1 MDHSNWEPKPLWP
14 DFDYR
19 NEFARILGDYIV
31 DKDRKYAAAEPGVLG
46 PDVPNYNEILSYFA
60 ECVKQFVDE
69 LSRRHQPSQQFEVEE
84 NYAIG
89 RFLQSY
95 PSEDPFNPI
104 ALPMPRGSQS
114 YEDVLNGFSPSTA
127 GDPRKPI
134 RELHR
139 QGAAQADLYPPVF
152 DFDEFPRGT
161 HGANLQEQVETFTEI
176 MSSRK
181 SYVEPFH
188 QDRGLTSLPHFPTV
202 GSRNPGRSGGSALG
216 RRQRTYSGGESTG
229 AGSQTATRRART
241 KRDQP
246 PPKTA
251 GGEAGQSSR
260 SFGANARS
268 VDESSRNT
276 TGAGTVSKE
285 GFKHECDQCGERF
298 EFPARL
304 KCKPLVSLSIRV
316 RANKRSEVT
325 WRP

>member
-1 MDHSNWEPKPLWP
+1 MNDSNWEPKPLWP
-14 DFDYR
+14 DLDYR
-19 NEFARILGDYIV
+19 KEFASSLCDYIV
-31 DKDRKYAAAEPGVLG
+31 DKDGKYAAAEPGVLG
-46 PDVPNYNEILSYFA
+46 PGVPNHDEILSYFA
-60 ECVKQFVDE
+60 ECVKQFVDN

-95 PSEDPFNPI
+95 PNEDPFNPI
-104 ALPMPRGSQS
+104 ALHMPRESQS
-114 YEDVLNGFSPSTA
+114 YEDALSGFSPSTA
-127 GDPRKPI
+127 GDPRRPI

-139 QGAAQADLYPPVF
+139 QGAAQADLYPVF
-152 DFDEFPRGT
+152 DFDVFPRGT
-161 HGANLQEQVETFTEI
+161 HGANLQEQVETVTEI

-188 QDRGLTSLPHFPTV
+188 QDGGLTSLSHFPTV
-202 GSRNPGRSGGSALG
+202 GSHNPGRSGGSALG
-216 RRQRTYSGGESTG
+216 RRQRTYSDGESTG
-229 AGSQTATRRART
+229 AGSQTATRRARI

-251 GGEAGQSSR
+251 AGEAGQSSR

-285 GFKHECDQCGERF
+285 GFKHECGMCGERF

-304 KCKPLVSLSIRV
+304 KCKPLVVLNIRV